1 MKIVEKAEVFE
12 KLSPAAC
19 IAVMRSALT
28 QLEEGRA
35 TQYLRTVTKLP
46 SGGLMGYMPAA
57 VEGAFGAKLITIFH
71 SNTGTQYPSHQGS
84 ILLFDAQYG
93 SLLASVDGGAVTEIR
108 TGAVSALATDLLAVP
123 GAKHLAILGAG
134 AQGRSHLLA
143 IREVRQLEKVTVWDL
158 DPEKARRF
166 AEEMSKATG
175 LPVTACESAAAAVDG
190 ADIIC
195 TVTPSH
201 TPILERAWVKP
212 GAHINAVGACAA
224 SDRELAGDLVAAAA
238 VYCDNRESVY
248 AEGGDFLI
256 PLKEGLF
263 SDDHL
268 LGTLGELA
276 LGRLPGRRDPAQITL
291 FEALGLAVEDI
302 ACAQYICSL

>member
-1 MKIVEKAEVFE
+1 MRIVEKAEVFE
-12 KLSPAAC
+12 KLTPAAC
-19 IAVMRSALT
+19 IGVMRNALI

-71 SNTGTQYPSHQGS
+71 SNAGTGYPSHQGS
-84 ILLFDAQYG
+84 ILLFESEHG

-108 TGAVSALATDLLAVP
+108 TGAVSALATDLLADP

-143 IREVRQLEKVTVWDL
+143 IREVRALEKVTVWDL
-158 DPEKARRF
+158 NGQNASRF
-166 AEEMSKATG
+166 AAEMGAATG
-175 LPVTACESAAAAVDG
+175 LPVTPCETAAQAVAG

-201 TPILERAWVKP
+201 TPVLEKAWVKA

-224 SDRELAGDLVAAAA
+224 PDRELAGDLVASAA
-238 VYCDNRESVY
+238 VYCDNRESVF

-256 PLKEGLF
+256 PLREGLF
-263 SDDHL
+263 GEEHL
-268 LGTLGELA
+268 LGTLGEVA
-276 LGRLPGRRDPAQITL
+276 LGRAPGRRSSAEVTV
-291 FEALGLAVEDI
+291 FEALGLAVEDV
-302 ACAQYICSL
+302 ACAQYICGL